1 MTISVKK
8 FILVGLSIS
17 VTNIVLISSSFLLRN
32 QWPVKLYSEGSNENQ
47 PIIHKYYNSSS
58 RRNSKHSVTPKKAT
72 QKKTTL
78 RHEIKP
84 AVLTPPPTS
93 FEQRKVCNGQCK
105 TNNENSSR
113 SATPILQSFVILN
126 DECETNMCD
135 NCGDQKLASL
145 GKIRK
150 QKSG

>member
-1 MTISVKK
+1 M
-8 FILVGLSIS
+8 
-17 VTNIVLISSSFLLRN
+17 
-32 QWPVKLYSEGSNENQ
+32 
-47 PIIHKYYNSSS
+47 
-58 RRNSKHSVTPKKAT
+58 
-72 QKKTTL
+72 
-78 RHEIKP
+78 KP

-150 QKSG
+150 QKSGKFISLI

>member
-1 MTISVKK
+1 M
-8 FILVGLSIS
+8 
-17 VTNIVLISSSFLLRN
+17 
-32 QWPVKLYSEGSNENQ
+32 
-47 PIIHKYYNSSS
+47 
-58 RRNSKHSVTPKKAT
+58 PKKPSM
-72 QKKTTL
+72 KHGL
-78 RHEIKP
+78 KP

-126 DECETNMCD
+126 DDCETNMCD

-150 QKSG
+150 QKTG